1 MAKIKLGDIVKD
13 RISGFTGIVIARTE
27 WLYGCTGI
35 GVKPTK
41 SNKLKDDGTPADI
54 QWFDEP
60 SLTATAKKAG
70 GLVSGGGP
78 SNRAGQ

>member
-1 MAKIKLGDIVKD
+1 MAKIKLGDIVTD
-13 RISGFTGIVIARTE
+13 RISGYEGIVIARTE

-35 GVKPTK
+35 GVQSTG
-41 SNKLKDDGTPADI
+41 LKDDGTKRDT

-60 SLTATAKKAG
+60 SLDKAAKKAG
-70 GLVSGGGP
+70 GLVEGGGP

>member
-1 MAKIKLGDIVKD
+1 MAKIKLGDIVQD
-13 RISGFTGIVIARTE
+13 RISGFKGIVIARTE

-41 SNKLKDDGTPADI
+41 SKKLKDDGTPADI

-60 SLTATAKKAG
+60 SLDSTAKDPG
-70 GLVSGGGP
+70 GPVVSGGP
-78 SNRAGQ
+78 SAQKGC